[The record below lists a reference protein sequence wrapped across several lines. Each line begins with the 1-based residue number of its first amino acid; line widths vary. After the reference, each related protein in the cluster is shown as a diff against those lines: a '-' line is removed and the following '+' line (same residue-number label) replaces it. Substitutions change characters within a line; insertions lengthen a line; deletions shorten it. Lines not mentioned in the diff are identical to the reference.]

1 MNDKIKIL
9 CITGPTASGKT
20 ALSIKLAE
28 NFSGEIVSADSM
40 QIYKGISIA
49 SAAPSD
55 CERKAAKHHLI
66 EILSPSESFT
76 VADFTARARS
86 AINDISKRGKLPIV
100 TGGTGLYINALIDN
114 IRFSGEGADGEKRE
128 KLEREF
134 DDLGAEAMLKRLYD
148 LDEKSAQSL
157 NINDRRRIIRALEL
171 AESGMTKSRQN
182 ELSKT
187 EESPYIPLMIGLTYS
202 DRSILY
208 DRINRRIDIMLQNG
222 LPNEARKAYDEISG
236 GAAQA
241 IGHKEFFPYFEGE
254 ISMEEATENL
264 KRATR
269 RYAKRQLT
277 WFRRDPRIH
286 WIYADL
292 TPDVYGEAINI
303 IKKEEFL

>member
-20 ALSIKLAE
+20 ALSVRLAE

-86 AINDISKRGKLPIV
+86 AISDISKRGKLPIV
-100 TGGTGLYINALIDN
+100 TGGTGLYINALVDN
-114 IRFSGEGADGEKRE
+114 IRFSGDGPDSEKRE

-148 LDEKSAQSL
+148 LDEKSAQAL

-187 EESPYIPLMIGLTYS
+187 EESHYIPLMIGLTYS

-222 LPNEARKAYDEISG
+222 LPDEARKAYDEISG

>member
-20 ALSIKLAE
+20 ALSVKLAE
-28 NFSGEIVSADSM
+28 KFSGEIVSADSM

-100 TGGTGLYINALIDN
+100 TGGTGLYINALVDN
-114 IRFSGEGADGEKRE
+114 IRFSGDGPDREKRE

-134 DDLGAEAMLKRLYD
+134 DALGAEAMFKRLYD

-222 LPNEARKAYDEISG
+222 LPDEARKAYDEISG